1 MTPEITIDERA
12 MLNAIRVLADELAR
26 RVCEAAQAGFTINY
40 QINGAIGACD
50 RFDVFK
56 MVPVDMR
63 SGAN

>member
-1 MTPEITIDERA
+1 MTPEISDKDRELLNFIRA
-12 MLNAIRVLADELAR
+12 RADELAAL
-26 RVCEAAQAGFTINY
+26 VQEAGRQGFTINY